1 MSHTSPLC
9 MRGLL
14 ITLTL
19 FTSLQ
24 LSNVKEANT
33 TQRRARRTIL
43 SSP

>member
-9 MRGLL
+9 MRGLP

-19 FTSLQ
+19 FMSLQ
-24 LSNVKEANT
+24 LLILKEANT